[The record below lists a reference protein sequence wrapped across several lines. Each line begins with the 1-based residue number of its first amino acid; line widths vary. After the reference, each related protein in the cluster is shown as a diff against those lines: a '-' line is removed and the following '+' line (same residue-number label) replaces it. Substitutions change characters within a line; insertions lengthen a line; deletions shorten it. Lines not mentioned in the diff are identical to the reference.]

1 MMTMATA
8 PITQPEAHAMWTN
21 LAAYCQDQA
30 KKRAAEGR
38 HDRARAWRFEAQQ
51 AEAKAA
57 QVERQQQEVRAS

>member
-1 MMTMATA
+1 MPDDRAPATDEH
-8 PITQPEAHAMWTN
+8 TMWTN
-21 LAAYCQDQA
+21 LAAYCLDQA

-57 QVERQQQEVRAS
+57 QVERQQQHEEARAS